1 MIQERTTS
9 LRILQTTKKKTL
21 SPAIY
26 LLIGFFSGVLVTG
39 LLFLI
44 FFKGQSSQNIEPTQM
59 VEQDAALPAD
69 TKSNIKIAEDIKPVR
84 HETPE
89 TEEDTNIAQPESN
102 DLNKFFQRTKAEP
115 THAGQ
120 HTSPFAN
127 EPNAQAAHV
136 TAPVKSVHPKKE
148 VVAVNTTKESKSTTQ
163 PVKAIPVKEPE
174 AETPD
179 ATVQIKV
186 TQKPLAV
193 NEAQ

>member
-26 LLIGFFSGVLVTG
+26 LFIGFFAGVLVTG

-44 FFKGQSSQNIEPTQM
+44 FFKGQSSQNIEPAKM
-59 VEQDAALPAD
+59 VEQDAAIPAD
-69 TKSNIKIAEDIKPVR
+69 TKSNIKAEDIKPVR
-84 HETPE
+84 HETTD

-102 DLNKFFQRTKAEP
+102 DLNKFFQRTETKP

-127 EPNAQAAHV
+127 EPNVQAAHV

-148 VVAVNTTKESKSTTQ
+148 VVATQKESKSTTQ

>member
-9 LRILQTTKKKTL
+9 LRILQTNKKKTL

-26 LLIGFFSGVLVTG
+26 LLIGFFSGILVTG

-44 FFKGQSSQNIEPTQM
+44 FFKGQSSQNIEPAKM
-59 VEQDAALPAD
+59 VEQDAAIPAD
-69 TKSNIKIAEDIKPVR
+69 TKSNIKAEDIKPVR
-84 HETPE
+84 HETTD
-89 TEEDTNIAQPESN
+89 TEEDTNIVQPESN
-102 DLNKFFQRTKAEP
+102 DLNKFFQRTETKP

-136 TAPVKSVHPKKE
+136 TTPVKSLHTKKE
-148 VVAVNTTKESKSTTQ
+148 VVAATTTKESKSTTQ

>member
-21 SPAIY
+21 SPVIY

-44 FFKGQSSQNIEPTQM
+44 FFKGQSSQNIEPTKM
-59 VEQDAALPAD
+59 VEQDAAIPAD

-84 HETPE
+84 HEMTD

-102 DLNKFFQRTKAEP
+102 DLNKFFQRAETKP
-115 THAGQ
+115 INTGK

-127 EPNAQAAHV
+127 EPNAQATHV
-136 TAPVKSVHPKKE
+136 TTPVKSAHSKKE
-148 VVAVNTTKESKSTTQ
+148 VVAPTTTKESKSTMQ
-163 PVKAIPVKEPE
+163 PVKTIPVKEPE

>member
-9 LRILQTTKKKTL
+9 LRLLQTTKKKTL
-21 SPAIY
+21 SPVIY

-44 FFKGQSSQNIEPTQM
+44 FFKGQSSQNIEPAKM
-59 VEQDAALPAD
+59 VEQDAAIPAD
-69 TKSNIKIAEDIKPVR
+69 TKSNIKAEDIKPVR
-84 HETPE
+84 HETTD
-89 TEEDTNIAQPESN
+89 TEEDTNIVQPESN
-102 DLNKFFQRTKAEP
+102 DLNKFFQRTETKP

-136 TAPVKSVHPKKE
+136 TTPVKSAHPKKE
-148 VVAVNTTKESKSTTQ
+148 VVATKKESKSTTQ
-163 PVKAIPVKEPE
+163 PVKAIPVKEAE